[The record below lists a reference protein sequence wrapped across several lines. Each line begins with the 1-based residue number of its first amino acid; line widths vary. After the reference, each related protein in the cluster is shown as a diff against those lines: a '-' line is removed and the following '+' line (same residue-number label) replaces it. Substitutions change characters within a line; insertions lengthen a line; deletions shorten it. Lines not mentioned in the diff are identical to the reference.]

1 MQLDDEILRHIRQ
14 RTPSPH
20 HHPNDTPLFHDTSA
34 AIADLSQ
41 QTAAVQA
48 RAEASESVVEDVCR
62 DIRQY
67 DLAKRHLTE
76 AIEALRGLSHLMDTA
91 EELQAVAETR
101 RYDLATP
108 LYVTTSRLLDKF
120 ARFHHVPKVAEMRGR
135 FAAITTMFRNML
147 LEDFRKLS
155 VGKEVSSPSMLSNL
169 APAVD
174 LVAAMGDE
182 TTREVIQLV
191 CDREV
196 AAYADIYG
204 NAGVTGRLE
213 NVENRLAF
221 VRVQVVEKAA
231 QWALFPRAW
240 GVESL
245 LATLL
250 AKITRA
256 HLAELLDA
264 HGKTA
269 KPPIILKALREAVA
283 LERDLQRHLRASS
296 VSLDEERDPTSLS
309 RSSDQNH
316 RAAAMVTASRAIRDK
331 YRPEIGS
338 LSGSNSNDAHH
349 ARSNLPSMVPTP
361 TAPSFKGFISRAF
374 EGHLDSY
381 VDLERQQLAQQL
393 KALMARETFQQPKS
407 SEGVLPA
414 ADLLFS
420 HIKDS
425 LARVRDL
432 GSYAAVLAVSAVWFE
447 TLTTFARELGGHLP
461 RALRAPR
468 PTGGPSR
475 EVGIFSTTLETTWPS
490 DVAPESH
497 AVPSWYVACADDDL
511 HRCGLIASTADY
523 CDGTAAG
530 LGEAAG
536 RVLGDVSPISSMTTS
551 SDNHHTQINATRMM
565 AAAAGEPREAFA
577 KLKTTALATAAT
589 ALETR
594 LDAGLRALRDSIAAG
609 FWVNLDTVGDQGP
622 WVTCVVMDFRA
633 AMLVLQGGGGGGGG
647 GPATGAGGPA
657 GRAEGGGGL
666 QPSPPLPLS
675 GEDLAWVLDRA
686 IYRWLSRLTLLVR
699 SLGSH
704 GVEVMGL
711 QQLLLD
717 VQALQAA
724 LLHLTS
730 FTSSPSS
737 TTSTST
743 TQRLIQHHLGRLTVQ
758 IKVSLAPSRDA
769 AVDLLVTMRAHE
781 LPDITIDDLT
791 VVVDLQSRLKDKKDE
806 ERFVARA
813 ETELGVR
820 YVPSKRVAT
829 TTAASAAA
837 AAAAP
842 VQPWVGGGR
851 AGGFSGTSR
860 PSSSAATPRFAS
872 QVKRWAAD
880 KFGAEGV
887 GGITGGG
894 VGSRATAT
902 GQKSNVWKNFFQR
915 T

>member
-349 ARSNLPSMVPTP
+349 ARSNLHSMVPTP

-381 VDLERQQLAQQL
+381 VSLTA
-393 KALMARETFQQPKS
+393 AV
-407 SEGVLPA
+407 GPA
-414 ADLLFS
+414 AQGA
-420 HIKDS
+420 HC
-425 LARVRDL
+425 
-432 GSYAAVLAVSAVWFE
+432 
-447 TLTTFARELGGHLP
+447 P
-461 RALRAPR
+461 
-468 PTGGPSR
+468 
-475 EVGIFSTTLETTWPS
+475 
-490 DVAPESH
+490 
-497 AVPSWYVACADDDL
+497 
-511 HRCGLIASTADY
+511 
-523 CDGTAAG
+523 
-530 LGEAAG
+530 
-536 RVLGDVSPISSMTTS
+536 GDVPAA
-551 SDNHHTQINATRMM
+551 QVLRGRLTR
-565 AAAAGEPREAFA
+565 
-577 KLKTTALATAAT
+577 
-589 ALETR
+589 
-594 LDAGLRALRDSIAAG
+594 
-609 FWVNLDTVGDQGP
+609 
-622 WVTCVVMDFRA
+622 
-633 AMLVLQGGGGGGGG
+633 G
-647 GPATGAGGPA
+647 GPAVQSHQGFAGARAGSGQLRRCACGFRRMVRNAHHICPRVGGASAPGPA
-657 GRAEGGGGL
+657 GTSADGR
-666 QPSPPLPLS
+666 PLPRGRDFFDDS
-675 GEDLAWVLDRA
+675 GDDVAFGRRA
-686 IYRWLSRLTLLVR
+686 
-699 SLGSH
+699 
-704 GVEVMGL
+704 
-711 QQLLLD
+711 
-717 VQALQAA
+717 
-724 LLHLTS
+724 
-730 FTSSPSS
+730 
-737 TTSTST
+737 
-743 TQRLIQHHLGRLTVQ
+743 
-758 IKVSLAPSRDA
+758 
-769 AVDLLVTMRAHE
+769 
-781 LPDITIDDLT
+781 
-791 VVVDLQSRLKDKKDE
+791 
-806 ERFVARA
+806 
-813 ETELGVR
+813 
-820 YVPSKRVAT
+820 
-829 TTAASAAA
+829 
-837 AAAAP
+837 
-842 VQPWVGGGR
+842 
-851 AGGFSGTSR
+851 
-860 PSSSAATPRFAS
+860 
-872 QVKRWAAD
+872 
-880 KFGAEGV
+880 
-887 GGITGGG
+887 
-894 VGSRATAT
+894 
-902 GQKSNVWKNFFQR
+902 
-915 T
+915 